1 MGLSEFIRQANVE
14 LGQDP
19 APLHDSG
26 KESRIVQLLF
36 GQSKLEGLSSSHPR
50 PRKGRQRRRARER
63 QRKGERDSEREGEV
77 SPGQVS
83 KGGRPWPASPS
94 VENAQPVSQMTPC

>member
-36 GQSKLEGLSSSHPR
+36 GQSKLEGLSP
-50 PRKGRQRRRARER
+50 
-63 QRKGERDSEREGEV
+63 
-77 SPGQVS
+77 
-83 KGGRPWPASPS
+83 
-94 VENAQPVSQMTPC
+94 